1 MMIQRAHAAQ
11 PPSLP
16 PSPHKHTSPPQEN
29 RSHLAAALQE
39 QPVGLLHDVGLVDG
53 ADLGALVVDGVL
65 ERVLG
70 DARRR
75 RARDYLFVF
84 FVFFWCLCFW

>member
-1 MMIQRAHAAQ
+1 M
-11 PPSLP
+11 
-16 PSPHKHTSPPQEN
+16 
-29 RSHLAAALQE
+29 
-39 QPVGLLHDVGLVDG
+39 DG

-84 FVFFWCLCFW
+84 FVLFFGVCVFGDGGGGGGGGVCLLACVLKW